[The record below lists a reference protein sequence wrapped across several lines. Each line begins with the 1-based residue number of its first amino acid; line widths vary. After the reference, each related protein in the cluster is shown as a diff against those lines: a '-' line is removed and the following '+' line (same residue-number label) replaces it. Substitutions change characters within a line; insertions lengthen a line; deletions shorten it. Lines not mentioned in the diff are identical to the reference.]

1 MPSISIAL
9 SDARLILFLALRNA
23 ARNVVRTALTAGMV
37 VLGVGLLSI
46 MFAWVDGVSSTMTE
60 SGADTMG
67 HIRVVDPEFAAR
79 EQLMPLYENL
89 PEVRPIVDAVR
100 AVPGVT
106 GAYARVTTGV
116 TLTAGE
122 EIGDVFG
129 MAVGADPEWYAEG
142 MDLPSKVIAGTWFTG
157 QGEGQIVLGRK
168 LAERTGAKPGDEIL
182 VLGVTQDGSPSAVKA
197 TLAGVVAAGNPLVDQ
212 QLFLPLER
220 MQYLVDIPDG
230 AIEVLA
236 YVEDADDAPEIAERV
251 RALSQVAGLTVEAW
265 SERDPWSSMLPMIS
279 TMRGVLVSIVVF
291 ITALGVWNTM
301 MMSVL
306 ERTDEIGV
314 MRAMGLGR
322 TGAVVLFVIE
332 ASVIAVLGGVVGILL
347 GGGAGFYLETVG
359 LTLGEQV
366 TQNTGNIA
374 LPETIYADVTTAS
387 TVQSFLLGLCMAVLG
402 SALPAIRA
410 AAIQPVTAMRAKR

>member
-1 MPSISIAL
+1 MLLL
-9 SDARLILFLALRNA
+9 SDMRLIFFLALRNA

-89 PEVRPIVDAVR
+89 PDVQPIVEAVR

-106 GAYARVTTGV
+106 GAYARVTTGA
-116 TLTAGE
+116 TLSAGE

-129 MAVGADPEWYAEG
+129 MAVGADPEWYVQG
-142 MDLPSKVIAGTWFTG
+142 MDLPSKVIAGSWFVG
-157 QGEGQIVLGRK
+157 EGEGQIVLGRK
-168 LAERTGAKPGDEIL
+168 LAERTGAAPGDEIL
-182 VLGVTQDGSPSAVKA
+182 VLSATQDGSPSAVKA
-197 TLAGVVAAGNPLVDQ
+197 KLAGVVAAGNPLVDQ
-212 QLFLPLER
+212 TLFLPLER
-220 MQYLVDIPDG
+220 MQYLVDIPGG
-230 AIEVLA
+230 AIEVVA
-236 YVEDADDAPEIAERV
+236 YVEDPDDAVVVAERV
-251 RALSQVAGLTVEAW
+251 RALPQTAGLTVEAW
-265 SERDPWSSMLPMIS
+265 SSREPWSSMLPMIS
-279 TMRGVLVSIVVF
+279 TMRGVLVAIVVF

-322 TGAVVLFVIE
+322 VGAVTLFVLE
-332 ASVIAVLGGVVGILL
+332 AAVIALL
-347 GGGAGFYLETVG
+347 GGLVGVLLGGAAGLYLESVG

-374 LPETIYADVTTAS
+374 LPETIYADVTVAT
-387 TVQSFLLGLCMAVLG
+387 TLQSFVLGLCMAVLG

>member
-1 MPSISIAL
+1 MLLL
-9 SDARLILFLALRNA
+9 SDMRMIFSLAMRNA

-60 SGADTMG
+60 SGADSMG

-89 PEVRPIVDAVR
+89 PDAGPIVEAVR
-100 AVPGVT
+100 TVPGVT
-106 GAYARVTTGV
+106 GAYARIITGA
-116 TLTAGE
+116 TLSAGE

-129 MAVGADPEWYAEG
+129 MAVGADPEWYAQG
-142 MDLPSKVIAGTWFTG
+142 LDLPSKVIAGSWFVG
-157 QGEGQIVLGRK
+157 DGEGQIVLGRK
-168 LAERTGAKPGDEIL
+168 LAERTGAVPGDEIL
-182 VLGVTQDGSPSAVKA
+182 VLSVTQDGSPSAVKA
-197 TLAGVVAAGNPLVDQ
+197 KLAGVVAAGNPLIDQ

-220 MQYLVDIPDG
+220 MQYLVDLEGG
-230 AIEVLA
+230 AIEVVA
-236 YVEDADDAPEIAERV
+236 YVEDPDDAPAIAAQV
-251 RALSQVAGLTVEAW
+251 RALSQTQGLTVEAW
-265 SERDPWSSMLPMIS
+265 NEREPWSSMLPMIS
-279 TMRGVLVSIVVF
+279 TMRGVLVTIVVF

-322 TGAVVLFVIE
+322 VGAVSLFVLE
-332 ASVIAVLGGVVGILL
+332 ASVIALL
-347 GGGAGFYLETVG
+347 GGLLGVLLGGAAGLYLESVG

-374 LPETIYADVTTAS
+374 LPETIYADVTAAT
-387 TVQSFLLGLCMAVLG
+387 TLQSFLLGLCMAVLG